1 MGRGSEFIL
10 THISLLCLAS
20 KKNCAKYSK
29 SNFQLPCIQLLC
41 GLPHMCSTF
50 DPFHTQPTLSSAQRL
65 LAREGLELRPAT
77 RELRSEQT
85 RSPKVGCGKCGG
97 YWQAIGL
104 ETVANLSHLQLIL
117 SDGKIGHIY
126 MREIDISHDSGDIPD
141 ASFPCA
147 TCSPKHY
154 RMSTSISSPPRIPWH
169 MPKYM
174 STKDWGLSTNSTR
187 TGTLR
192 QDQLDLLRII
202 FLLACTLA
210 CFDSHLSLAFRAPIH
225 CS

>member
-1 MGRGSEFIL
+1 MWFAACVPRS
-10 THISLLCLAS
+10 THFTPNQPCHLRSDCSHEKDLSSVLRLAS
-20 KKNCAKYSK
+20 SVANK
-29 SNFQLPCIQLLC
+29 L
-41 GLPHMCSTF
+41 G
-50 DPFHTQPTLSSAQRL
+50 
-65 LAREGLELRPAT
+65 
-77 RELRSEQT
+77 

-104 ETVANLSHLQLIL
+104 ATVANLSHSQLIL

-187 TGTLR
+187 N
-192 QDQLDLLRII
+192 
-202 FLLACTLA
+202 
-210 CFDSHLSLAFRAPIH
+210 
-225 CS
+225 